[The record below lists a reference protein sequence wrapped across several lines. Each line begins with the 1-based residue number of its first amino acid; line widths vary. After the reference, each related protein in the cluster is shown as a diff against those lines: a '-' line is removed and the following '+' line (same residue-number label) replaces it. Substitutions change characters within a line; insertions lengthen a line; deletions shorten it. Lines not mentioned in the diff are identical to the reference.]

1 MRLINETHR
10 KFREAL
16 EELFYRYGKFVASR
30 PWPVIFTTFVATT
43 LCSLGWLLFRIQ
55 YATDELW
62 IPSTSEFK
70 SNKAWKNDHF
80 SKNTRYENILFKGEN
95 VLTPKTLQ
103 QMYLVHE
110 EMVTYQTNGQTFADF
125 CFKIPIEDLFYKG
138 KNPRGVKN
146 VRTNPPTVTQ
156 PPVVVETTTSGD
168 EDDDYYDVFDDF
180 YDYEEET
187 ESVETEPKTAV
198 IEVKNET
205 KEEKEEEERG
215 SFLDGLPSD
224 IYCDLVTTLDKR
236 CYEQSILEIWDFDRD
251 IIFNLTQ
258 ADILDAINT
267 LTVSPWFWS
276 PKNYTDDLGGI
287 ERNATGHVVGAKAIW
302 VQILVEVPE
311 DAVKVDAGGIGFEF
325 EVADENSL
333 NFEQHLIDLSARETG
348 KDDITIIVFTARSFN
363 DVSFQTIFFDVWKML
378 GGYVIM
384 FTFTVMMLGKLNKTE
399 VRLYL
404 SAAGMFSCILGLGA
418 AFGIMFMLGMEY
430 NQTHHILPF
439 IAIGIGIDD
448 MFVIMECW
456 YNLLEE
462 NKGLPLPERIG
473 QTMRHAGISV
483 TVTSITDVMAFG
495 LGAFTIMPGLQ
506 AFCVSAAICIALIFL
521 LQTSWFVAWL
531 SLDQHRIEMRKHG
544 IIPCVTVEKESEPVS
559 LVPEKPLAKR
569 LMSRYAS
576 LLDSSFFKAAVL
588 TITAGLLAFGIYGSV
603 NIVQRF
609 DPIRMLPRGNYL
621 SEWIHTQNQY
631 WPSYGLQVQVMTGP
645 LVLEDLPR
653 LDGMVAAFE
662 RVAQDGP
669 DKILR
674 EVDSWWPRF
683 KKFLEEDKNKTW
695 QDLDTLDN
703 FHLMLSDFLF
713 DIENSK
719 EQNQFKFNGTLVCS
733 QPVPPIIAIQHQL
746 FYGLSSSVPPPTEYL
761 PAKALI
767 DTIIEDANLSTVAF
781 ATSPI
786 YEAWETDKIISV
798 ELWRNLSLC
807 LIAVAAISLI
817 LLGDFRLTVMVVTCI
832 LATLVDLIGTLHFW
846 DVTIDVIVCVNIVLA
861 CGLCVDYSV
870 HIAHSFSVA
879 EGTRTERAQNAL
891 VTLGP
896 AIVNAGITTLLAVII
911 LPFSASHVFITF
923 FKVFGLT
930 VLYGVFHGL
939 AFLPTILATLGSNN
953 QALPPSTPTSPKT
966 PHINPVFIK

>member
-1 MRLINETHR
+1 MRVINDTHR

-30 PWPVIFTTFVATT
+30 PWPVIFTTFVVTA

-138 KNPRGVKN
+138 KNPRGVKS
-146 VRTNPPTVTQ
+146 VRKPTAVTP
-156 PPVVVETTTSGD
+156 PPVVIETSGEE

-180 YDYEEET
+180 YEYEEET
-187 ESVETEPKTAV
+187 ESIESEPKAAA
-198 IEVKNET
+198 EAKSE
-205 KEEKEEEERG
+205 KKEEEEEEEEGEKG

-333 NFEQHLIDLSARETG
+333 NFEQHLIDLSARESG
-348 KDDITIIVFTARSFN
+348 KDDLTIIVFTARSFN

-399 VRLYL
+399 VRSKTKSSFFILSKVRLYL

-448 MFVIMECW
+448 M
-456 YNLLEE
+456 
-462 NKGLPLPERIG
+462 
-473 QTMRHAGISV
+473 
-483 TVTSITDVMAFG
+483 
-495 LGAFTIMPGLQ
+495 
-506 AFCVSAAICIALIFL
+506 
-521 LQTSWFVAWL
+521 
-531 SLDQHRIEMRKHG
+531 
-544 IIPCVTVEKESEPVS
+544 
-559 LVPEKPLAKR
+559 
-569 LMSRYAS
+569 
-576 LLDSSFFKAAVL
+576 
-588 TITAGLLAFGIYGSV
+588 
-603 NIVQRF
+603 
-609 DPIRMLPRGNYL
+609 
-621 SEWIHTQNQY
+621 
-631 WPSYGLQVQVMTGP
+631 
-645 LVLEDLPR
+645 
-653 LDGMVAAFE
+653 
-662 RVAQDGP
+662 
-669 DKILR
+669 
-674 EVDSWWPRF
+674 
-683 KKFLEEDKNKTW
+683 
-695 QDLDTLDN
+695 
-703 FHLMLSDFLF
+703 
-713 DIENSK
+713 
-719 EQNQFKFNGTLVCS
+719 
-733 QPVPPIIAIQHQL
+733 
-746 FYGLSSSVPPPTEYL
+746 
-761 PAKALI
+761 
-767 DTIIEDANLSTVAF
+767 
-781 ATSPI
+781 
-786 YEAWETDKIISV
+786 
-798 ELWRNLSLC
+798 
-807 LIAVAAISLI
+807 
-817 LLGDFRLTVMVVTCI
+817 
-832 LATLVDLIGTLHFW
+832 
-846 DVTIDVIVCVNIVLA
+846 
-861 CGLCVDYSV
+861 
-870 HIAHSFSVA
+870 
-879 EGTRTERAQNAL
+879 
-891 VTLGP
+891 
-896 AIVNAGITTLLAVII
+896 
-911 LPFSASHVFITF
+911 
-923 FKVFGLT
+923 
-930 VLYGVFHGL
+930 
-939 AFLPTILATLGSNN
+939 
-953 QALPPSTPTSPKT
+953 
-966 PHINPVFIK
+966 